1 MASAAVPQDIARR
14 AVEWMVELQ
23 SPPVPDELRRE
34 WQQWLASHPDHERA
48 WQRIEAVND
57 RLRGLGAPQ
66 HPAVTAALL
75 APRGSNGRRQA
86 VKVLSVLIFTGTVA
100 WTVEEQLP
108 WRTWRADERTGAGQ
122 RRQIA
127 LADGTRVALNTGTA
141 FDIAYDSGARRLRL
155 LAGEI
160 LVTTAR
166 DGADRPFLVHTA
178 QGELQALGTRFAVR
192 LHPHAT
198 QVSVFEGAVALRP
211 ARLAAGLPTAVL
223 QAGQQALFGSDAVM
237 PALAADEDSVA
248 WTDGFLI
255 AKGMRLAALMAEL
268 GRYSDVTLGCAP
280 EVAELRV
287 SGSYRLDNI
296 DRVLETLSAA
306 LDLEI
311 ETTTRFFGQFRSSI
325 RLAPRQGA

>member
-1 MASAAVPQDIARR
+1 MAGAAVPHDIARR

-34 WQQWLASHPDHERA
+34 WQQWLTSHPDHERA

-57 RLRGLGAPQ
+57 RLRGLSAPQ

-75 APRGSNGRRQA
+75 APRGSNSRRQA
-86 VKVLSVLIFTGTVA
+86 VKALSVLMFTGTVA
-100 WTVEEQLP
+100 WTVEQQLP
-108 WRTWRADERTGAGQ
+108 WRTWNADQRTGAGE
-122 RRQIA
+122 RRQVA

-141 FDIAYDSGARRLRL
+141 FDIAYDSDVRRLRL

-160 LVTTAR
+160 LVTTAI
-166 DGADRPFLVHTA
+166 DASRPFLVHTA
-178 QGELQALGTRFAVR
+178 QGELHALGTRFAVR

-211 ARLAAGLPTAVL
+211 ARLAAGLPTAVM

-255 AKGMRLAALMAEL
+255 AKSMRLAALMAEL
-268 GRYSDVTLGCAP
+268 SRYSDVALGCAP

-287 SGSYRLDNI
+287 SGSYRLDDI
-296 DRVLETLSAA
+296 GRVLETLSAT

-311 ETTTRFFGQFRSSI
+311 ETTTRFFGRFGNSI
-325 RLAPRQGA
+325 RLTPRHGA